1 MRGAWVACCV
11 AVCVFAHAVRADEGA
26 LVDIRVPTADNAARA
41 YLASMQHSESL
52 QAFLDAIVE
61 DAKKRDKSLRHQK
74 LHIALIDL
82 DAKGGPRF
90 AHVNGEDKV
99 YPASVVKFVYLMAA
113 YAWKEQNR
121 LEIDSAFD
129 RQLTAMIYRSSNT
142 ATRNVMARLTET
154 EPGPR
159 LPPGEYQTFV
169 ERRMAVKRWLI
180 SLGIDDLH
188 TVHPTYNGP
197 DLFGRDVQFLNDESI
212 EGGIRR
218 NGSSFLNRQSM
229 TALGTAEL
237 LALLARDLAM
247 SPEGSR
253 EVRRRMKRDPAKQ
266 PYLHRRI
273 AGGAMKTKGVEVY
286 SKTGTWGPIYADA
299 GIVRSQDGRDL
310 IVAVYL
316 EGRPAYRG
324 SFVAE
329 ISRKSTDHVLGRP
342 PAPRELGA
350 KGRGAGLQPGG

>member
-1 MRGAWVACCV
+1 MRGLCV
-11 AVCVFAHAVRADEGA
+11 ASWLALFVFAHAAWGDEGA
-26 LVDIRVPTADNAARA
+26 TVDIRVPTPSNAARD
-41 YLASMQHSESL
+41 YLASMQHSEGL
-52 QAFLDAIVE
+52 QSFLDASVE
-61 DAKKRDKSLRHQK
+61 ELLERDAALRRQK

-82 DAKGGPRF
+82 SPESPPRF
-90 AHVNGEDKV
+90 AHVNGEAKV

-113 YAWKEQNR
+113 YAWRDQQR
-121 LEIDSAFD
+121 LEIDPELD

-142 ATRNVMARLTET
+142 ATRKVMARLTDT
-154 EPGPR
+154 EPGPA
-159 LPPGEYQTFV
+159 LPPDEYRAFV

-197 DLFGRDVQFLNDESI
+197 DLFGRDVQFLRDESI

-237 LALLARDLAM
+237 LALLARDLAI

-273 AGGAMKTKGVEVY
+273 AGGAMKVKGVEVY

-299 GIVRSQDGRDL
+299 GIVRNGGAGDL
-310 IVAVYL
+310 VVAVFL

-329 ISRKSTDHVLGRP
+329 LSRMSTEHVLLRSKAEATSGSRH
-342 PAPRELGA
+342 AALRE
-350 KGRGAGLQPGG
+350 R